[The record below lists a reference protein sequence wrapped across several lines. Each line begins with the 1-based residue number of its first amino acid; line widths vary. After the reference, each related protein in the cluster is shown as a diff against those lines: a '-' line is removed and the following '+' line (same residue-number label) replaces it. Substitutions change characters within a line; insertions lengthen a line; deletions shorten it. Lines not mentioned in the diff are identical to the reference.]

1 MARHTRLIRASGVI
15 VVIFGIL
22 VLVAACASSLQGSG
36 TTPPAKG
43 ATPARSSTDVS
54 STAALSPSPS
64 PSIAPLGIAG
74 TYQVGI
80 WWPSAFYEPPR
91 TGPTGKYLGQRK
103 LVIMIDYP
111 LAQGSA
117 SPQPASGRFPLLLF
131 APGYT
136 YCSSTY
142 EHLLRTWA
150 SAGYV
155 VAAVNFPYTDCQA
168 GAALSESDIV
178 NQPRDMSYVLS
189 RLLSLSAQPGNPL
202 SGLLNPSQV
211 GAAGQSDGGDTVAAL
226 AANTCCRNTRLKAAA
241 VLSGAVAGYPGK
253 YFSHG
258 APPMLFTQGSGD
270 TVNPPS
276 ASIQLYRADGDGARF
291 YLDLIGVDHMTP
303 YAGSNPT
310 ERLVARVTLDFFD
323 RYVLGQDG
331 AQATMMKDGNV
342 SGADLVYGGQLP
354 PGKG

>member
-1 MARHTRLIRASGVI
+1 M
-15 VVIFGIL
+15 
-22 VLVAACASSLQGSG
+22 G
-36 TTPPAKG
+36 T
-43 ATPARSSTDVS
+43 
-54 STAALSPSPS
+54 
-64 PSIAPLGIAG
+64 AG

-80 WWPSAFYEPPR
+80 WWPSAF
-91 TGPTGKYLGQRK
+91 YLGQRK

-136 YCSSTY
+136 YCGGTY
-142 EHLLRTWA
+142 EHLLQTWA

-168 GAALSESDIV
+168 GAALNESDIV
-178 NQPRDMSYVLS
+178 NQPQDMSYVLS
-189 RLLSLSAQPGNPL
+189 KLLRLSAQPGNVL

-211 GAAGQSDGGDTVAAL
+211 AAAGQSDGGDTVAAL
-226 AANTCCRNTRLKAAA
+226 AANTCCRNTRLKAVA

-258 APPMLFTQGSGD
+258 APPMLFTQGSAD

-276 ASIQLYRADGDGARF
+276 ASIQLYRADGDGARY
-291 YLDLIGVDHMTP
+291 YLDLVGASHMTP
-303 YAGSNPT
+303 YAGTNPT
-310 ERLVARVTLDFFD
+310 EQLVARVTLAFFD

-331 AQATMMKDGNV
+331 ALATMMQDGNV
-342 SGADLVYGGQLP
+342 SNTAALVDDGQLP
-354 PGKG
+354 PSTGLSAAPGTRSGSVAPHPSSITGHNQALRRKGVGSRRHARSAWLLEPGTSNRETEDRQGAAKGPHT